1 MRERNALRHFHVAPE
16 LLASPEFAFPDEEAE
31 HAARVLRLRSEEIVT
46 AVDGIGNGA
55 RVRLR
60 VEGPSVFGV
69 VVERFRSEA
78 EPGLRLTLAIGLVK
92 GSEMDDLVER
102 AAEIGVA
109 AILPVACARSA
120 VRAEGA
126 REGARL
132 DRWRRL
138 ARSGMKVARGAS
150 LMQILPVVSTAEAA
164 AAAGRTGRSWLLA
177 RSAVPLVRGAGEGD
191 ALAAIGPEGGFTDEE
206 TALFLRAGARAASLG
221 PRNLRTG
228 TAALAAASILL
239 ASEGGSEGGHARGSR

>member
-1 MRERNALRHFHVAPE
+1 LRTG
-16 LLASPEFAFPDEEAE
+16 
-31 HAARVLRLRSEEIVT
+31 EIVT
-46 AVDGIGNGA
+46 AVDGIGNAA

-60 VEGPSVFGV
+60 IEAASVFGA

-120 VRAEGA
+120 VRSEGGGHA
-126 REGARL
+126 ARL

-138 ARSGMKVARGAS
+138 AQSGMKVARGAT
-150 LMQILPVVSTAEAA
+150 LMEILPVVSPAEVA
-164 AAAGRTGRSWLLA
+164 AAAGRAGRSWLLA
-177 RSAVPLVRGAGEGD
+177 RSAAPLERGRGEGD

-206 TALFLRAGARAASLG
+206 AALLLRAGARAASLG

-239 ASEGGSEGGHARGSR
+239 AAE